1 MQVVVIGAG
10 AVGSFLAWTLAS
22 AGHDVA
28 LLRRPGRA
36 ATDGV
41 EGAGGTAESEQSL
54 RLVRPDGTTDAV
66 TITVG
71 PPSAPPDLIVLA
83 VKMPDLASALDSATA
98 WPESTV
104 LAAEN
109 GVGADAQVV
118 SARPDGGILAGSLT
132 TAVSLEDG
140 VIHRHSTG
148 GIGLATVRAGSQ
160 GGFEAVTAES
170 GVTAERAVTAESVA
184 TAFRAGG
191 LRAAVLVDPQSM
203 RWSKLLANLVGNATS
218 AILDMDPADVYADPR
233 SFAIERR
240 ELREALAVMRRSGLV
255 VCRLPGADVRG
266 LALAVRLPARLMQPI
281 LRRVVAAGRGG
292 KSPSLRLA
300 VRSGGPTEV
309 DWLQGGVATA
319 AHALGGRAPVNERLA
334 TIVREC
340 SADPGRA
347 AWFRGRPDRL
357 LDALD

>member
-1 MQVVVIGAG
+1 MRVVVIGAG

-28 LLRRPGRA
+28 LLRRPGRVGV
-36 ATDGV
+36 DGV
-41 EGAGGTAESEQSL
+41 EGGGGSGESERPL
-54 RLVRPDGTTDAV
+54 RLVRPDGTTEAV
-66 TITVG
+66 TISVA

-83 VKMPDLASALDSATA
+83 VKMPDLASALDAAAA
-98 WPESTV
+98 WPASTV

-109 GVGADAQVV
+109 GVGADAQVA

-132 TAVSLEDG
+132 TAVGLEDG
-140 VIHRHSTG
+140 VVQRHSRG
-148 GIGLATVRAGSQ
+148 GIGLATVRSGRPS
-160 GGFEAVTAES
+160 GVRTGTAE
-170 GVTAERAVTAESVA
+170 GVAA
-184 TAFRAGG
+184 AFRAGG
-191 LRAAVLVDPQSM
+191 LRAAVLADPQSM

-233 SFAIERR
+233 LFAIERR
-240 ELREALAVMRRSGLV
+240 QLREALAVMRRSGLA

-266 LALAVRLPARLMQPI
+266 LALAVQLPARLMRPI

-300 VRSGGPTEV
+300 LRNGGPTEV

-334 TIVREC
+334 AIVREC

>member
-36 ATDGV
+36 GTAGV
-41 EGAGGTAESEQSL
+41 EGGGGTAESERSL
-54 RLVRPDGTTDAV
+54 RLVRPDGTTAAV

-71 PPSAPPDLIVLA
+71 PPSTPPDLIVLA
-83 VKMPDLASALDSATA
+83 VKMPDLASALDSAAA

-118 SARPDGGILAGSLT
+118 LARPDGCILAGSLT
-132 TAVSLEDG
+132 TAVGLEDG

-148 GIGLATVRAGSQ
+148 GIGLATVRSGPQ
-160 GGFEAVTAES
+160 GGFE
-170 GVTAERAVTAESVA
+170 AVTAESVA

-191 LRAAVLVDPQSM
+191 LRAAVLADPQSM

-233 SFAIERR
+233 LFAIERR
-240 ELREALAVMRRSGLV
+240 QLRETLAVMRRSGLV
-255 VCRLPGADVRG
+255 VYRLPGADVRG
-266 LALAVRLPARLMQPI
+266 LALAVRLPARLMRPI

-334 TIVREC
+334 TLVREC
-340 SADPGRA
+340 SRDPGRA

>member
-36 ATDGV
+36 GTDGVDGV
-41 EGAGGTAESEQSL
+41 EGGGSAESERSV

-83 VKMPDLASALDSATA
+83 VKMPDLASALDSAAA

-118 SARPDGGILAGSLT
+118 SARPNGGILAGSLT
-132 TAVSLEDG
+132 TAVGLEDG

-148 GIGLATVRAGSQ
+148 GIGLATVRSGAQGS
-160 GGFEAVTAES
+160 FE
-170 GVTAERAVTAESVA
+170 AVTAESVA

-191 LRAAVLVDPQSM
+191 LGAAMLADPQSM

-218 AILDMDPADVYADPR
+218 AILDMDPADVYADPQLF
-233 SFAIERR
+233 SIERR
-240 ELREALAVMRRSGLV
+240 QLREALAVMRRSGLV

-266 LALAVRLPARLMQPI
+266 LALAVRLPARLMRPI

>member
-36 ATDGV
+36 GTDGV
-41 EGAGGTAESEQSL
+41 EGAGGSAESERSV

-83 VKMPDLASALDSATA
+83 VKMPDLASALDSAAA

-118 SARPDGGILAGSLT
+118 SARPNGGVLAGSLT
-132 TAVSLEDG
+132 TAVGLEDG

-148 GIGLATVRAGSQ
+148 GIGLATVRSGAQGS
-160 GGFEAVTAES
+160 FEAVTAES
-170 GVTAERAVTAESVA
+170 AATAESVA
-184 TAFRAGG
+184 SAFRAGG
-191 LRAAVLVDPQSM
+191 LRAAVLADPRSM

-240 ELREALAVMRRSGLV
+240 QLREALAVMRRSGLV

-266 LALAVRLPARLMQPI
+266 LTLAVRLPARLMRPI